1 MRGEKYTETSV
12 SFHNRKVVYSL
23 FFYYTSRCNLVS
35 EGQENKL
42 VSLFNTFTAL
52 TFYIFI

>member
-23 FFYYTSRCNLVS
+23 FFTIPPDVIWCLRVRKTS
-35 EGQENKL
+35 
-42 VSLFNTFTAL
+42 
-52 TFYIFI
+52 